1 MLPLKNIE
9 SRSLVPDLCSALE
22 YGGIPEFLSR
32 LKTRGHALMAKW
44 GQEILLETDRKQK
57 DLSLLSSWMQGSG
70 NDHWDCAR
78 NGSRKRGKQ
87 VMRFYGTWDHLVHM
101 RRNLTSH
108 RPCGKSI
115 NRNAAGAGDPDS
127 PRSQI
132 QRSVRIQAEV
142 SRVRLLHCCSHR
154 YWLSSRYGQWP
165 SAKWWTQRR
174 KSAYY
179 DSHLSAQMC
188 VSLQSICCELG

>member
-1 MLPLKNIE
+1 MEAEIQFVSYTDQDDKLHSKKNME

-22 YGGIPEFLSR
+22 KGGIPEFLSR
-32 LKTRGHALMAKW
+32 LNTRGHALMAKW

-78 NGSRKRGKQ
+78 NGRRKRGQ
-87 VMRFYGTWDHLVHM
+87 LEMRNYGIWDHLVHM
-101 RRNLTSH
+101 RRNITSH

-115 NRNAAGAGDPDS
+115 NRNAARDPDS
-127 PRSQI
+127 PRSQV

-154 YWLSSRYGQWP
+154 Y
-165 SAKWWTQRR
+165 
-174 KSAYY
+174 
-179 DSHLSAQMC
+179 
-188 VSLQSICCELG
+188 